1 MVAQGKS
8 LDEIKAAVGD
18 NDKLSY
24 KSWTEVCYEELTKK

>member
-1 MVAQGKS
+1 MAAQGKS